1 MKYLKIILK
10 ISLIIFLL
18 SIIMSIVVEN
28 VVVDT
33 FSGEILSKRV
43 SGYFLDEIIYD
54 VDINDL
60 EIIENNIRNS
70 KTTKEITSKF
80 INTVIENLVNN
91 SNTKMNIQNEVN
103 ILISEYMPDD
113 ISEEKLQNMKS
124 YVINKITST
133 EERLQDSLLYSFGG
147 GYLIILKM
155 FYVVTNIYF
164 RIIVAILSI
173 VNIAIL
179 CVLEKY
185 NVLKTLR
192 NISIAIVVFMFLVFV
207 LINLLSNFIEQ
218 RLSGG
223 WLHAI
228 DTNALII
235 SIIITG
241 IISIILVL
249 VDKVIILKLKK

>member
-103 ILISEYMPDD
+103 ICQTI
-113 ISEEKLQNMKS
+113 
-124 YVINKITST
+124 
-133 EERLQDSLLYSFGG
+133 F
-147 GYLIILKM
+147 
-155 FYVVTNIYF
+155 
-164 RIIVAILSI
+164 
-173 VNIAIL
+173 
-179 CVLEKY
+179 
-185 NVLKTLR
+185 
-192 NISIAIVVFMFLVFV
+192 
-207 LINLLSNFIEQ
+207 
-218 RLSGG
+218 
-223 WLHAI
+223 
-228 DTNALII
+228 
-235 SIIITG
+235 
-241 IISIILVL
+241 
-249 VDKVIILKLKK
+249 LKKNYKI